1 MPNINPCAIN
11 KREPGVKQFI
21 GIDFPAPR
29 SVDSKIYPRFTP
41 QKSDKSLFGVNP
53 LEKWKWNF
61 CLEVGGQPQH
71 VAPVVQLTL
80 IR

>member
-53 LEKWKWNF
+53 QKSESETFALRSG
-61 CLEVGGQPQH
+61 VSRS
-71 VAPVVQLTL
+71 TL
-80 IR
+80 LLLSN